1 MSQRR
6 FALLI
11 GGSEFSCANG
21 QLAPLPSAVTDVR
34 SLEKALSDPD
44 VGDFTHVQVSLDLP
58 HWEILMRINQALRDA
73 GRDDQV
79 LIYYSGHGL
88 LNAEGDLFL
97 ATVNTNP
104 SLLASTAL
112 PVSAVRSLL
121 SETQCRRIVIIL
133 DCCYSAAVE
142 RLKIDQMV
150 NAGFEDVASG
160 TAGGYAICIIAASA
174 ASDRAY
180 APANGGESVLTA
192 AILEAIRT
200 CEGDKNNDGVID
212 LQELYDYAC
221 DKHSAHGF
229 PKPQFF
235 SAGAI
240 GCLTLARTA
249 REFAGSETVERIR
262 SAISHARQ
270 TQVDWPEE
278 IFERA
283 EQILQQSEKEIRQ
296 HYEALFSLLRDWS
309 NERISLSD
317 LSDQWYQFDQTGL
330 VATDKT
336 SEVTEL
342 ADQWSLVRECRL
354 PIHDLVC
361 PSYILDRNYHFLDW
375 NPMFDELVAKPM
387 GLTRF
392 RHAEDFIL
400 KLKNHR
406 EIIERSR
413 QLFSDDIFPMV
424 HMEDLEY
431 ESPKYGLIVFKKIAA
446 QISSEKGGLLA
457 WSVNLNVTHAER
469 AEEMWADLE
478 KRLAS
483 DVNWAIYAKLYD
495 RMLLQFDPYKELVAK
510 AVYLLGD
517 AQVVGD
523 LGAGTG
529 NVTVELLEHRYRQVW
544 ALESNEEM
552 LEQLRRKLL
561 KARNAL
567 LKRVKVFK
575 GDLMVSLREFEQDF
589 LDGAVMVNT
598 LYAIPD
604 RARCLGEV
612 YRVLKPG
619 GVFVY
624 STSTSET
631 DVDRLFGAIER
642 ELTKKRMIKTLRP
655 VVDLAYDRHRA
666 MAADIL
672 RDSPSAVIDYARQAG
687 FEVDD
692 ADILPNEYEGA
703 VTIVR
708 ATKPTYLRPQPTR
721 GKSLPSRE
729 TKSAESDDVLA
740 PSFHNSPA
748 HVFISYARE
757 DKAWCEQIKRY
768 LQPAEDSGKIKIWAD
783 TEIQPG
789 ERWEQAIC
797 ENLNRSALAVL
808 LVTPYFL
815 TSKYVRE
822 KEMPWL
828 LEKMRLNELA
838 IIPVMIDKAL
848 VETAHYRYPDADQGP
863 HGITLSELQIEMYE
877 DQPVSHLDKPKQNLF
892 VDKLA
897 QTILARIAN

>member
-11 GGSEFSCANG
+11 GDSEFSCANG

-34 SLEKALSDPD
+34 SLEKALSNPK

-58 HWEILMRINQALRDA
+58 HWEILMRINQAMRDA

-88 LNAEGDLFL
+88 LNAEGDLYL
-97 ATVNTNP
+97 ATANTNP

-142 RLKIDQMV
+142 RLKIDQIV
-150 NAGFEDVASG
+150 NAGFEGVGSG
-160 TAGGYAICIIAASA
+160 AAGGYAICIIAASA
-174 ASDRAY
+174 ASGRAY
-180 APANGGESVLTA
+180 APVNGGESVLTA
-192 AILEAIRT
+192 TILEAIRT
-200 CEGDKNNDGVID
+200 CEGDQNNDGVID

-221 DKHSAHGF
+221 EKHSADGF
-229 PKPQFF
+229 PKPHFF
-235 SAGAI
+235 STGAI

-249 REFAGSETVERIR
+249 KEFASSATVELIR
-262 SAISHARQ
+262 SAIAHARQ
-270 TQVDWPEE
+270 TQDGWPED

-283 EQILQQSEKEIRQ
+283 EQILQQPEEEIRQ
-296 HYEALFSLLRDWS
+296 RYEALFSLLRDWS
-309 NERISLSD
+309 NNRISLSD

-330 VATDKT
+330 VATDKA

-342 ADQWSLVRECRL
+342 ADHWSLVRECRL

-361 PSYILDRNYHFLDW
+361 PTYVLDRNYHFLDW

-406 EIIERSR
+406 EVIERSR
-413 QLFSDDIFPMV
+413 QAFSDDIFPMV
-424 HMEDLEY
+424 HVEDLEY

-446 QISSEKGGLLA
+446 QIAGEKGGLLA
-457 WSVNLNVTHAER
+457 WSVNLNVTYAER

-478 KRLAS
+478 KRLAA

-495 RMLLQFDPYKELVAK
+495 RMLLQFDPYNELVAK

-517 AQVVGD
+517 AEVVAD

-529 NVTVELLEHRYRQVW
+529 NVTVDLLEHRFNRQVW

-589 LDGAVMVNT
+589 FDGAVMVNT

-604 RARCLGEV
+604 RARCLREV

-642 ELTKKRMIKTLRP
+642 ELTNKRMIKTLRP
-655 VVDLAYDRHRA
+655 VIDLAYDRHRA

-672 RDSPSAVIDYARQAG
+672 RDSPDAVIDYARQAG

-692 ADILPNEYEGA
+692 ADIFPYEYEGA

-708 ATKPTYLRPQPTR
+708 ATKPTILRPQPPMR
-721 GKSLPSRE
+721 GRP
-729 TKSAESDDVLA
+729 A
-740 PSFHNSPA
+740 PSIENGAA

-757 DKAWCEQIKRY
+757 DKAWCEQIERY
-768 LQPAEDSGKIKIWAD
+768 LQPAEDSGKIKVWAD

-789 ERWEQAIC
+789 ERWEQAITD
-797 ENLNRSALAVL
+797 NLNRSALAVL
-808 LVTPYFL
+808 LITPYFL

-828 LEKMRLNELA
+828 LEKMRLKELD

-848 VETAHYRYPDADQGP
+848 VETAHYKYPDAEQGP
-863 HGITLSELQIEMYE
+863 HEITLSELQIEMYE

-892 VDKLA
+892 IDKLA